1 MAPVVSFIGWHD
13 SGKTTLATGVVAHL
27 KRMGYRVAVIKSS
40 SEKNIVF
47 DTPGTDTHK
56 HKQAG
61 ADAVMLVAPDQMVL
75 QTAGREISLTILAH
89 RYFPDADIV
98 IAEGFKRARQVAK
111 IEVVRNPEQQLR
123 REVQGVIAV
132 ASDLDLTADYVFRL
146 NEAEEIALF
155 LEKRYLSTT
164 QKQADQ
170 TVMLINGRKIV
181 LKPFI
186 QESLAGTVKG
196 YIDSLKNVHGPIR
209 EIELRITFA
218 DKPESETS

>member
-13 SGKTTLATGVVAHL
+13 SGKTTLATGVVRHL

-47 DTPGTDTHK
+47 DTAGTDTHK

-75 QTAGREISLTILAH
+75 QAAGRKNSLTILAH
-89 RYFPDADIV
+89 RYFPDVDIV

-123 REVQGVIAV
+123 KEVQGVIAV
-132 ASDLDLTADYVFRL
+132 ASDLEITADYVFRL

-164 QKQADQ
+164 QKQTDKA
-170 TVMLINGRKIV
+170 VILVNGRKIV

-196 YIDSLKNVHGPIR
+196 YVDSLKNVHGPIR
-209 EIELRITFA
+209 EIELRITF
-218 DKPESETS
+218 DGEPER